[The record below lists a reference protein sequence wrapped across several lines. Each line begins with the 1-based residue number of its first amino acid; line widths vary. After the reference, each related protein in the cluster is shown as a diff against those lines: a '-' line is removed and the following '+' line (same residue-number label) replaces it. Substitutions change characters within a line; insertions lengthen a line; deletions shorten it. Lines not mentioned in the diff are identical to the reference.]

1 MKKYLALL
9 LTLVLTLATLAAC
22 GGGSDDSSSDD
33 SDSDKIQAGIILP
46 TKDELRWV
54 QDEVSFQTALENAG
68 FMSEVT
74 FSEGST
80 AVELSNVEDLIDKG
94 MKVLVICS
102 EDAEAAAK
110 AVETAKDAGVTVIC
124 YDRLISGTDA
134 VDYYVTF
141 DSYAVG
147 QAQGRYLID
156 AFAGKKDVPLYLY
169 AGDASDNNSFLF
181 FSGAW
186 SVLNKAVKDGQF
198 NVQNCPAIEDYAGKE
213 LDTKKD
219 HDALEKIL
227 RTINTGW
234 DSETTKKLAEANLK
248 SEKEKKGDVAIL
260 APNDTTARA
269 AADAFA
275 ANKSVKSYVVTG
287 QDAEPASL
295 KYIQKGKQN
304 MTVRKDTSELAKAA
318 CDMVNKI
325 LAGETPETNSSYD
338 NGAKEV
344 PSYGIECSVVDAESL
359 KQLIS
364 DGVYSQDDI
373 DSAK

>member
-9 LTLVLTLATLAAC
+9 LAMIVALTTLAAC
-22 GGGSDDSSSDD
+22 GGGGEVSGSDTASGE
-33 SDSDKIQAGIILP
+33 IQAGIVLP

-68 FMSEVT
+68 FTSEVT

-80 AVELSNVEDLIDKG
+80 AVERSNVEDVIDKG

-102 EDAEAAAK
+102 EDADAAAK

-147 QAQGRYLID
+147 QAQGQYLLD
-156 AFAGKKDVPLYLY
+156 KFAGKKDVPLYLY
-169 AGDASDNNSFLF
+169 AGNASDNNSFIF

-198 NVQNCPAIEDYAGKE
+198 AVQNCPAIAEYAGKE
-213 LDTKKD
+213 LDAKKD
-219 HDALEKIL
+219 HAAMEKIL

-269 AADAFA
+269 LADTFS
-275 ANKSVKSYVVTG
+275 ANKDVKSYVVTG
-287 QDAEPASL
+287 QDAELASL
-295 KYIQKGKQN
+295 KYIQDGKQN
-304 MTVRKDTSELAKAA
+304 MTVRKDTSELAKAT

-325 LAGETPETNSSYD
+325 LAGEKAETNSTYD
-338 NGAKEV
+338 NDAKEV
-344 PSYGIECSVVDAESL
+344 PSYGIACSVVDSESL

-364 DGVYSQDDI
+364 DGVYSQEDI
-373 DSAK
+373 DNAK